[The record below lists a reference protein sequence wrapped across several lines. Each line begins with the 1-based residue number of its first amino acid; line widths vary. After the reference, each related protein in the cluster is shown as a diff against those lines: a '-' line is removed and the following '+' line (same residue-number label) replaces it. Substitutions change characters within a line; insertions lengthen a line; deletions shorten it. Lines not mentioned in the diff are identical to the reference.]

1 MAEEAKRIRTSA
13 KARFTR
19 KRNEFLKSIKDN
31 KGIDTVKRTFA
42 ELNEAWNTVEGKH
55 DIYTIHLTEE
65 EVEQSE
71 SWITELQELYN
82 EAAAIQ
88 AQYMNE
94 QIQIEKK
101 QREEINR
108 QEAIRIEQERF
119 QSLMEQINKK
129 KKSMETIFETLT
141 KHAQSL
147 MESQSNGQ
155 DATPALRK
163 TSKELDATLTNCNEL
178 HNKALELVDSKH
190 AEYEIEWICNVH
202 AHYNE
207 ISGKIESFIAK
218 EIDHDSVRKQN
229 LLQLE
234 KVKMPLFTGK
244 IRDYPRF
251 KMDFEKQVMPTIN
264 IESAPYILRS
274 CLSKEPADVV
284 KSIDDDLEAMWKR
297 LDEKYGD
304 PTKVVDVIMNA
315 IQNTRNIR
323 DGENNRLIELIN
335 VVEDGYRDLQRLGLE
350 KEITT
355 TSSVSVI
362 EKKLPTDVRKEWA
375 KLVSSDHSTVDKTN
389 KFPSLL
395 KFLLN
400 QKQAIEYE
408 NAELRNDSKTKGF
421 VHYSEK
427 NDSKVNTSY
436 WKPSKCLCHEGA
448 NHLTTECRIYLSK
461 SVEERKGILKEKGAC
476 WSCLKRG
483 HRIQE
488 CRNKSVCGVNDCTRR
503 HLPIRVTT
511 EVLIH
516 VFYKFKGFRQEGD
529 LLTYY
534 GTTAL
539 PSASSQIKKLKR
551 KNSRE

>member
-31 KGIDTVKRTFA
+31 KGIDTVKRTFI

-108 QEAIRIEQERF
+108 QEAIRMEQERF
-119 QSLMEQINKK
+119 QNLMEQINKK

-141 KHAQSL
+141 KHAQNL

-155 DATPALRK
+155 DTTPALRK
-163 TSKELDATLTNCNEL
+163 TSKELDTSLTNCNEL
-178 HNKALELVDSKH
+178 QNKALELVDSKR
-190 AEYEIEWICNVH
+190 AEYEIEWIRNVH

-207 ISGKIESFIAK
+207 INAKIESFIAQ
-218 EIDHDSVRKQN
+218 EIDHNSVRKQN

-234 KVKMPLFTGK
+234 KVKMPLFTGG

-274 CLSKEPADVV
+274 CLSKEPADVI

-323 DGENNRLIELIN
+323 DGENNRFIELIN
-335 VVEDGYRDLQRLGLE
+335 VVEDGYRDLKRLGLE

-362 EKKLPTDVRKEWA
+362 EKKLPTDVKKEWA
-375 KLVSSDHSTVDKTN
+375 KLISSDHSTVDKTN

-395 KFLLN
+395 KFLL
-400 QKQAIEYE
+400 
-408 NAELRNDSKTKGF
+408 
-421 VHYSEK
+421 
-427 NDSKVNTSY
+427 
-436 WKPSKCLCHEGA
+436 
-448 NHLTTECRIYLSK
+448 TEP
-461 SVEERKGILKEKGAC
+461 EA
-476 WSCLKRG
+476 G
-483 HRIQE
+483 H
-488 CRNKSVCGVNDCTRR
+488 
-503 HLPIRVTT
+503 
-511 EVLIH
+511 
-516 VFYKFKGFRQEGD
+516 
-529 LLTYY
+529 
-534 GTTAL
+534 
-539 PSASSQIKKLKR
+539 
-551 KNSRE
+551 